1 MIELLEKE
9 VVKMRLSP
17 KVASKNIVNLWVKY
31 QPSNTSRSITNL
43 NHIKASLRATP
54 SC

>member
-17 KVASKNIVNLWVKY
+17 KVASKNTFNLKVKG
-31 QPSNTSRSITNL
+31 QPSKASRSITNF
-43 NHIKASLRATP
+43 NHNKTTFRAAH